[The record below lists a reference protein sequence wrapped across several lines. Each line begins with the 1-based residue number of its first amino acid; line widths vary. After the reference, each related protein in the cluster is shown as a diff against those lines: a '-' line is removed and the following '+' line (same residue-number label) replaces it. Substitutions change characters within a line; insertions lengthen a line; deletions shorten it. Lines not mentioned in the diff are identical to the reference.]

1 MPPQMKIYRS
11 CVLPIYAA
19 EIIDYFLF
27 TLVRQTFA
35 VRRCL
40 LNYGALV
47 LQFRIRFRNLLFS
60 YSILSH
66 SILLR
71 LFLKQTAKG
80 RTFLRNDRGA
90 TAPW

>member
-1 MPPQMKIYRS
+1 
-11 CVLPIYAA
+11 
-19 EIIDYFLF
+19 
-27 TLVRQTFA
+27 
-35 VRRCL
+35 
-40 LNYGALV
+40 V